1 MLEGPVVNFFR
12 LLVTEIMTNNYF
24 FQGPETSRIPLH
36 NLTEF
41 KNSSFKI
48 IGEIVALS
56 IIHGG
61 PGPQCLSHAV
71 VDYLSY
77 GIHRVHGSL
86 DDISQPVTREKI
98 KKVYNYGAI
107 SLCCSCI

>member
-41 KNSSFKI
+41 KKV
-48 IGEIVALS
+48 IV
-56 IIHGG
+56 
-61 PGPQCLSHAV
+61 
-71 VDYLSY
+71 
-77 GIHRVHGSL
+77 
-86 DDISQPVTREKI
+86 
-98 KKVYNYGAI
+98 
-107 SLCCSCI
+107 